1 MKQALPVNRVTRRT
15 ASATGI
21 ALLLLLLSFLQSCRQ
36 NPADEAVNPNGTSA
50 DKLSNEVALKWSDMQ
65 LRLIRQSPGFSPP
78 VASRALGYA
87 GIAMYEAVVPGI
99 SDRRSLAGQLQGL
112 ASLPQIESNKTYNWV
127 VSVNAAQAAILRNLH
142 ANTTAAGK
150 TAIDSLESAV
160 FAQFKSNEQD
170 VNDRST
176 AFGKN
181 IADAIF
187 EWSKTDGGH
196 QGYTR
201 NFPTDYNVP
210 VGNGFWRP
218 TENGQKIPMQ
228 PFWGRNRMFIA
239 SNNTMAVPEP
249 LAIST
254 SPTSQY
260 YAQYLEVYTK
270 NQTLTQAEKETS
282 IWWADD
288 PSETF
293 TPPGHSYNL
302 ARIAVKTS
310 NANLSRSVE
319 AFARVGMA
327 VADAFVHCWKCKYA
341 FMNERPYTFVRR
353 AIDPSWVPFWPAP
366 PFPGYT
372 SGHATQSAAS
382 ATVLTGLFGDGFAFV
397 DDSHVKRV
405 RDAKRNTDFKARSFN
420 SFWESAEESA
430 WSRFLGGIH
439 TRQDNETG
447 LREGRTL
454 GRNINTLKWVK

>member
-1 MKQALPVNRVTRRT
+1 MKQQLHVHSKTRRQ

-36 NPADEAVNPNGTSA
+36 NPESESVSPNGQSA
-50 DKLSNEVALKWSDMQ
+50 DKLTNEVAVKWASMH
-65 LRLIRQSPGFSPP
+65 LRLLRQSAGFSPP
-78 VASRALGYA
+78 VASRALGFA
-87 GIAMYEAVVPGI
+87 GVTMYEAAVPGI

-112 ASLPQIESNKTYNWV
+112 SSLPQIEAGKGYNWNL
-127 VSVNAAQAAILRNLH
+127 SVNAGQAAILRSLH
-142 ANTTAAGK
+142 ANASAAAK
-150 TAIDSLESAV
+150 TAVDSLESAL
-160 FAQFKSNEQD
+160 FTQFKSASQEE
-170 VNDRST
+170 NDRST
-176 AFGKN
+176 AFGKSV
-181 IADAIF
+181 ADAIF
-187 EWSKTDGGH
+187 TWSKTDGGH
-196 QGYTR
+196 EGYTR
-201 NFPTDYNVP
+201 NFPADYSVP
-210 VGNGFWRP
+210 VGTGFWRP

-228 PFWGRNRMFIA
+228 PFWGRNRLFVA
-239 SNNTMAVPEP
+239 SSSTMPVPEP

-270 NQTLTQAEKETS
+270 NMTLTQAEKEIS

-310 NANLSRSVE
+310 NANLGRSVE

-372 SGHATQSAAS
+372 SGHATQSAAA
-382 ATVLTGLFGDGFAFV
+382 ATVLTGLFGDSFAFT
-397 DDSHVKRV
+397 DDSHVSRV
-405 RDAKRNTDFKARSFN
+405 RDTKRNTDFKARSFK

-430 WSRFLGGIH
+430 FSRFLGGIH

-454 GRNINTLKWVK
+454 GRNINALNWMK